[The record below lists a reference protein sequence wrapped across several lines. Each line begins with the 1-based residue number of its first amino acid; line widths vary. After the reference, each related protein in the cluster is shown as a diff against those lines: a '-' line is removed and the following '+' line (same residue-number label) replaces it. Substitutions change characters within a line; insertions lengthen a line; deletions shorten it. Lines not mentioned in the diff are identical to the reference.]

1 MCTSH
6 PVEVML
12 HVGYALII
20 ESAFELLL
28 YITVNHRFM
37 VDEWGTPR
45 HGNTSSVWWKHLKWR
60 VLRGKNKERAA
71 RCASVFILSSFFYLV
86 LPIRCNVNKMC
97 LEIKPIYVNWKHMGR
112 EKEDWLPIAVQFTL
126 HWSYQ
131 GESVRL
137 ELYWLSTEYC
147 VIMFLILPVA
157 RSYISITAWVSV
169 QCDLLH

>member
-1 MCTSH
+1 MSGA
-6 PVEVML
+6 L
-12 HVGYALII
+12 HGTETQAVYG
-20 ESAFELLL
+20 ESTWNGEFWGGKIKKEQLG
-28 YITVNHRFM
+28 VHRFLFC
-37 VDEWGTPR
+37 
-45 HGNTSSVWWKHLKWR
+45 HH
-60 VLRGKNKERAA
+60 
-71 RCASVFILSSFFYLV
+71 FFYLV